1 MSRQLSRRSAIQNI
15 GFGLAMAAAPALW
28 TRNSVAQEAYPSG
41 RAVTIISPFGSSVDM
56 FGRLVAEQLSKRL
69 GAAFVV
75 EQKLGAGGTIATS
88 YLSRQK
94 PDGHTLGIGVNSTLS
109 IAPHIYKNLSYRPQ
123 DLTFLGALMSS
134 QSVLMVAPDK
144 GTKTL
149 RDLVELSRK
158 RSLNYGSPGVGS
170 GMHLS
175 IERLNAAAG
184 ISNAVHVPFKS
195 TEALTMALVAGD
207 IDCYMSVTSVS
218 TALIKS
224 GRLAAV
230 AVSGDTRNPDL
241 PNVPTFAEVG
251 LSGLDL
257 PNFYGLIAPP
267 GLPKEIEARLV
278 STLQAIGEDPDFR
291 AAVTRTG
298 NLPISLIGNGF
309 KDAVYADFARQAALT
324 KKLGIEPQ

>member
-1 MSRQLSRRSAIQNI
+1 
-15 GFGLAMAAAPALW
+15 
-28 TRNSVAQEAYPSG
+28 
-41 RAVTIISPFGSSVDM
+41 M

-69 GAAFVV
+69 GASFVV

-88 YLSRQK
+88 HLSRQK
-94 PDGHTLGIGVNSTLS
+94 PDGYTLGIGVNSTLS
-109 IAPHIYKNLSYRPQ
+109 IAPHIYKNLTYRPQ
-123 DLTFLGALMSS
+123 DLTFLAGLMSS
-134 QSVLMVAPDK
+134 QSVLLVAPDR

-175 IERLNAAAG
+175 LERLNAAAG
-184 ISNAVHVPFKS
+184 ITNAVHVPFKS

-207 IDCYMSVTSVS
+207 VDYYMSVTSVS
-218 TALIKS
+218 TALIRS
-224 GRLAAV
+224 GRLDAV
-230 AVSGDTRNPDL
+230 AVSGDTRSTDL

-251 LSGLDL
+251 LSSLDV

-267 GLPKEIEARLV
+267 GLPKEIAARLT
-278 STLQAIGEDPDFR
+278 STLQLIAEDPEFR

-298 NLPISLIGNGF
+298 NLPISIIGNGF
-309 KDAVYADFARQAALT
+309 KEAVIADGSRQAALI
-324 KKLGIEPQ
+324 KNLGIEPQ